1 MKTFKNTFS
10 TLIFVVLWSFL
21 LTAVGTAAHADGA
34 ISGTVNVT
42 GEPVVRALEKIN

>member
-34 ISGTVNVT
+34 TYRTQVT
-42 GEPVVRALEKIN
+42 PWELERYLDVY